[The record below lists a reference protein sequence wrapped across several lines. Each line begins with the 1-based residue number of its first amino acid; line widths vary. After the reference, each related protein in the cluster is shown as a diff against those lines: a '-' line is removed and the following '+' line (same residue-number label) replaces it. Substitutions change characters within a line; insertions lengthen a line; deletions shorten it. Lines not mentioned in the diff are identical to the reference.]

1 MAPANLSFDDMMN
14 IPLDSSPLKAPSPRS
29 STATGSPVPSRP
41 ESPSPL
47 ATLPTQ
53 RKRTAEDMSQFA
65 SEVSRKHKL
74 AKVDNDDLTKF
85 AKLGRDEKMIFIAG
99 QLLSLGHHQRLL
111 QPVEADWTLPKRLQ
125 GKIESKA
132 ADLLIDSSI
141 PAYRDDK
148 IGPSKLLMDLVVLN
162 PGWGFT
168 LEVQGE
174 KSAIDARNIIKTAI
188 SGSLGSDPI
197 VEGIKLRPGAL
208 NIVVL
213 ATSIL
218 NKLKIK
224 TTKVDLRLCGRIA
237 VLRKLISE
245 NNDNKYWGDVDTKLA
260 NVREIYPD
268 PKKQSRFLKKAMLD
282 PDLEVYGIVDLNS
295 LNPGPT
301 VPDIPIAGPSTVS
314 QAADGDSDDDANH

>member
-125 GKIESKA
+125 IET
-132 ADLLIDSSI
+132 
-141 PAYRDDK
+141 YRDDK

-174 KSAIDARNIIKTAI
+174 KSAIDAVSSYISKVLISKRNIIKTAI
-188 SGSLGSDPI
+188 AGSLGSDPI

-224 TTKVDLRLCGRIA
+224 TTKVDLRLWGRIA
-237 VLRKLISE
+237 VL
-245 NNDNKYWGDVDTKLA
+245 
-260 NVREIYPD
+260 IYPD

>member
-168 LEVQGE
+168 LE
-174 KSAIDARNIIKTAI
+174 RNIIKTAI
-188 SGSLGSDPI
+188 AGSLGSDPI
-197 VEGIKLRPGAL
+197 VEDIKLRPGAL

-237 VLRKLISE
+237 VL
-245 NNDNKYWGDVDTKLA
+245 YWGDIDTKLA